1 MAKAIILEPGKEAEV
16 REIGTDWKS
25 LSAIV
30 GGMIECVAP
39 FGNNIVIT
47 VNEEGKILGLPLNR
61 ALVEDGKV
69 LDIYAGTMVVLRA
82 DGEQLVSLTDEQ
94 VAFILQRFGKPESV
108 NDWSEKLF
116 F

>member
-1 MAKAIILEPGKEAEV
+1 MAKAIILEPGKEAEI
-16 REIGTDWKS
+16 RDIGTDWKS

-30 GGMIECVAP
+30 GGMIECVEP
-39 FGNNIVIT
+39 FGNDIVIT

-61 ALVEDGKV
+61 ALVENGKV

-108 NDWSEKLF
+108 NEWKEKYF

>member
-47 VNEEGKILGLPLNR
+47 VNE
-61 ALVEDGKV
+61 
-69 LDIYAGTMVVLRA
+69 
-82 DGEQLVSLTDEQ
+82 
-94 VAFILQRFGKPESV
+94 
-108 NDWSEKLF
+108 
-116 F
+116 